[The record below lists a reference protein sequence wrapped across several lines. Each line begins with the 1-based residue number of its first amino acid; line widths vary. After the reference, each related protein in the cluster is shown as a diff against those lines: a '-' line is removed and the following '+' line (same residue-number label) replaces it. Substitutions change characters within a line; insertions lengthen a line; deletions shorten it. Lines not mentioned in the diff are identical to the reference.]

1 MGKSTPS
8 APQAPDPYKTAEAQ
22 AAANKQTAVAQ
33 STLNMVDQYTPSGS
47 LTYEQIGVGSDGT
60 PRFSATQTLS
70 PEQQQIFDLGN
81 QASIG
86 FGETANSQLAQVSDS
101 LGTPIDFSTLGA
113 APQANEQA
121 RQSVYD
127 SIIQRN
133 QPQAD
138 RQLTAMQT
146 QLANQGIGI
155 GSEAW
160 NAEMN
165 RYTGAQNDFG
175 LAAQNA
181 ALGQMS
187 QQYGL
192 ESNARQN
199 ALNEMVTQR
208 QIPLNELS
216 AMLSGSQ
223 VTPSSFVNTPQS
235 QIGQTPLAD
244 SVYASYQ
251 GQQNQYANDL
261 AAQGSMWNTIGG
273 LAGTATN
280 AAFMFSDRR
289 LKKNI
294 IKIGHILNGLAVY
307 TYDYIWGGPRQT
319 GLMAHE
325 VYEVNP
331 KAVIIQD
338 GFLMVNYKEAVKC
351 LKN

>member
-1 MGKSTPS
+1 
-8 APQAPDPYKTAEAQ
+8 
-22 AAANKQTAVAQ
+22 
-33 STLNMVDQYTPSGS
+33 
-47 LTYEQIGVGSDGT
+47 
-60 PRFSATQTLS
+60 
-70 PEQQQIFDLGN
+70 
-81 QASIG
+81 
-86 FGETANSQLAQVSDS
+86 
-101 LGTPIDFSTLGA
+101 
-113 APQANEQA
+113 
-121 RQSVYD
+121 
-127 SIIQRN
+127 
-133 QPQAD
+133 
-138 RQLTAMQT
+138 MQT

-175 LAAQNA
+175 LAAQGQ

-251 GQQNQYANDL
+251 GQQNQYGNDL

-294 IKIGHILNGLAVY
+294 VKIGHILNGLAVY

-331 KAVIIQD
+331 QAVIIQD

>member
-8 APQAPDPYKTAEAQ
+8 APEAPDPYATAAAQ
-22 AAANKQTAVAQ
+22 ATANKETAVAQ

-47 LTYEQIGVGSDGT
+47 LTYEQIGAGSDGT

-70 PEQQQIFDLGN
+70 PEQQQIFDLQN

-101 LGTPIDFSTLGA
+101 LGTPIDFSTLGPAPVAGEEGRQA
-113 APQANEQA
+113 A
-121 RQSVYD
+121 YD
-127 SIIQRN
+127 ALIQRN

-138 RQLTAMQT
+138 QQLAALQT
-146 QLANQGIGI
+146 QLANKGIGI

-160 NAEMN
+160 NNELD
-165 RYTGAQNDFG
+165 RYSRAQNDFG
-175 LAAQNA
+175 LAAQGQAMN
-181 ALGQMS
+181 QMS
-187 QQYGL
+187 QQYGID
-192 ESNARQN
+192 SNARQN

-208 QIPLNELS
+208 QIPLNELT

-223 VTPSSFVNTPQS
+223 VTPSSFVNAPQS

-244 SVYASYQ
+244 SVYASYN
-251 GQQNQYANDL
+251 GEMNQYQSDL
-261 AAQGSMWNTIGG
+261 ASSNAMWNTLGN
-273 LAGTATN
+273 LAGTGAT
-280 AAFMFSDRR
+280 AAFKYSDQR

-294 IKIGHILNGLAVY
+294 VKIGNILNGLAVY

-331 KAVIIQD
+331 DAVIVHD
-338 GFLMVNYKEAVKC
+338 GFLMVNYEEAVKC
-351 LKN
+351 PIR